1 MQQNTSVDSS
11 ISSSVQNLPRL
22 NIGLSKSLLFE
33 DQAAPLPHV
42 VPRYFDG
49 KGPIQQDVMH
59 NFSCARLVRPNVDIA
74 DALLHEISI
83 VLSIDLGERAM
94 LTQERSLATDLRIR
108 YKPRMPKPAEHIDKP
123 EPRWQAVLA
132 FLAIC
137 TIYLALPRNLVVGP
151 IWLLPTLIVV
161 LLVPTVVSHRMG
173 KHSLNRA
180 LGVIINGI
188 TTLALIGSVILL
200 VRALPSHRG
209 TPLQLLRSGG
219 LLWLTN
225 VIVFAL
231 WYWRLDG
238 GGPTLRHKQN
248 KFGSTS
254 FLFPQMQV
262 PHDERAQF
270 ECTRWRPRFIDYLF
284 VAFTQSS
291 TFGPTDAPLLA
302 RWAKVL
308 AMIQIFISLGIVV
321 LLISG
326 AVGAL

>member
-1 MQQNTSVDSS
+1 MLCK
-11 ISSSVQNLPRL
+11 ISYKRH
-22 NIGLSKSLLFE
+22 G
-33 DQAAPLPHV
+33 
-42 VPRYFDG
+42 
-49 KGPIQQDVMH
+49 M
-59 NFSCARLVRPNVDIA
+59 
-74 DALLHEISI
+74 
-83 VLSIDLGERAM
+83 
-94 LTQERSLATDLRIR
+94 TRS
-108 YKPRMPKPAEHIDKP
+108 PEHIDKP
-123 EPRWQAVLA
+123 EPRGQVIAAVLA
-132 FLAIC
+132 IGA
-137 TIYLALPRNLVVGP
+137 IYLALPSHLVVGP
-151 IWLLPTLIVV
+151 IWLLPTVIVV
-161 LLVPTVVSHRMG
+161 LLVPTVLSHRVG
-173 KHSLNRA
+173 KLSLNRI
-180 LGVIINGI
+180 LGLIINGI

-270 ECTRWRPRFIDYLF
+270 ECARWRPRFIDYLF